1 VPEQTCTVD
10 GVNYDDAL
18 MPPDPFAG
26 DPHDPAS
33 FLEPD
38 DDYPEGPVSDEERVL
53 LREDLT
59 NVRRFRELLEP
70 RGVRGISMLCDDC
83 DELHYYDWPIIL
95 ANITTLLSGDAVPVH
110 EPGAAPDPDF
120 YVSWEYCAGYADAV
134 DWIEQE
140 HRANPRFRF

>member
-1 VPEQTCTVD
+1 
-10 GVNYDDAL
+10 VNFNDPL

-38 DDYPEGPVSDEERVL
+38 EGYSDEPVSEEERIL
-53 LREDLT
+53 LREDLA
-59 NVRRFRELLEP
+59 NVRRFRSLLEP
-70 RGVRGISMLCDDC
+70 RGVRGISMLCEDC

-95 ANITTLLSGDAVPVH
+95 ANISTILSGEAVPVH
-110 EPGAAPDPDF
+110 EPSAAPDPDF

-134 DWIEQE
+134 DWMQSSTG
-140 HRANPRFRF
+140 RRRPRSVE

>member
-1 VPEQTCTVD
+1 MDT
-10 GVNYDDAL
+10 VNYDDPL

-26 DPHDPAS
+26 DPDDPAS

-38 DDYPEGPVSDEERVL
+38 DDYPGEPVTDEERTL
-53 LREDLT
+53 LQEDLA
-59 NVRRFRELLEP
+59 NVRRFRTLLEP

-95 ANITTLLSGDAVPVH
+95 SNISTILHGEAVPVH

-120 YVSWEYCAGYADAV
+120 YVSWEYCAGYADAADWMGQRLRGNGPRSV
-134 DWIEQE
+134 D
-140 HRANPRFRF
+140 

>member
-1 VPEQTCTVD
+1 M
-10 GVNYDDAL
+10 NFDDAL

-26 DPHDPAS
+26 DPNDPAS

-38 DDYPEGPVSDEERVL
+38 DYPEEPASEEERAL

-59 NVRRFRELLEP
+59 NVRRFRQLLEP

-95 ANITTLLSGDAVPVH
+95 ANISTRLSGDTVPVH
-110 EPGAAPDPDF
+110 EPGADPDPDF

-134 DWIEQE
+134 DWIESGQ
-140 HRANPRFRF
+140 RMINPRFRF